1 MNVEHRHHH
10 LCNLCKHIVFSAQ
23 SVGVYTVLQDIISL
37 VVQGLGGGVASGSQT
52 SQSQA
57 NLVRVHCYSGKFPMN

>member
-10 LCNLCKHIVFSAQ
+10 LRNLCKYISFFTQ
-23 SVGVYTVLQDIISL
+23 SVGVFYTVLQDIVSL

-57 NLVRVHCYSGKFPMN
+57 NLVRVHC